1 MQTTF
6 ACLFLMIIL
15 WKADDNADDK
25 TDAGLLTRMI
35 LIDSKKTFDTVN
47 HDILLGKLRGISRS

>member
-1 MQTTF
+1 
-6 ACLFLMIIL
+6 MIIL

-35 LIDSKKTFDTVN
+35 LIDSKKAFDTVN
-47 HDILLGKLRGISRS
+47 HDILLGKLRGIWRS